1 MRKRLPDSRT
11 DLSSLPL
18 GALRKAQQTL
28 SCAKIVSDS
37 GSEDDGDDASGQE
50 YDSAPE
56 EETSGFA
63 AGGKESAEKKK
74 RDIEKRKNKHAYVTV
89 ISCVCLSNASPDLW
103 K

>member
-1 MRKRLPDSRT
+1 MPDSRA

-28 SCAKIVSDS
+28 SRAKIVSDPD
-37 GSEDDGDDASGQE
+37 SEDDDEDDASGQE

-89 ISCVCLSNASPDLW
+89 ISCVYLSNISPDLW